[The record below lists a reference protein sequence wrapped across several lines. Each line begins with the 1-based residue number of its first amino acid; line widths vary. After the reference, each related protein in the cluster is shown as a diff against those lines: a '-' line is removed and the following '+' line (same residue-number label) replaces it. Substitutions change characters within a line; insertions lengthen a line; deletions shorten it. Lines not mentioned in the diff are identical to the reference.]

1 MRTTTIG
8 WTTEAGGATPGIR
21 RPVRTMTEPPTPSR
35 RMRFGLPTS
44 PVVSGVIV
52 AALSP
57 RPVSR
62 MAAAASWT
70 TALAVARRFSRDRSK
85 WTSSRSNPRHVRV
98 EDPQRLVEQLLA
110 GLVAVAHDDLAAG
123 GHAVQ
128 GRTNSQFSPTRGAH
142 ERAQEV
148 LRA

>member
-44 PVVSGVIV
+44 PVVSGVMV

-57 RPVSR
+57 RPVSPHGGGG
-62 MAAAASWT
+62 
-70 TALAVARRFSRDRSK
+70 LADDLVGRRS
-85 WTSSRSNPRHVRV
+85 PVPEGEV
-98 EDPQRLVEQLLA
+98 EPDQVEVEPEDSGVQHPQRLVEQLLP
-110 GLVAVAHDDLAAG
+110 GLVAIADDDLAA
-123 GHAVQ
+123 
-128 GRTNSQFSPTRGAH
+128 R
-142 ERAQEV
+142 
-148 LRA
+148 